1 MLSDAPLL
9 RLCISFIMGLS
20 SIRQNNADIFVIFLS
35 FNISPAKFLLTLK
48 WPSWYKQI
56 PAWFLNEFSCFVLHF
71 GTPDLLIFVKVF
83 SSWKCPAVT
92 VWTWT
97 FHDKKNVV
105 WQAVDPVSVAV
116 VTLGSSKDMLFEG
129 GPRPWVLEP
138 SKFFCNLRAEDE
150 ASVSLTLT
158 SPSSHN
164 YNQHWVRATCR
175 ALGEQVGIY
184 WNHIVSIYH

>member
-1 MLSDAPLL
+1 M
-9 RLCISFIMGLS
+9 
-20 SIRQNNADIFVIFLS
+20 SI
-35 FNISPAKFLLTLK
+35 
-48 WPSWYKQI
+48 
-56 PAWFLNEFSCFVLHF
+56 
-71 GTPDLLIFVKVF
+71 
-83 SSWKCPAVT
+83 
-92 VWTWT
+92 
-97 FHDKKNVV
+97 
-105 WQAVDPVSVAV
+105 AV

-175 ALGEQVGIY
+175 ALGEQVGSTDITLFLFTI
-184 WNHIVSIYH
+184 HAAQ